1 VGGEV
6 TMAGNTLNVNS
17 KLKCPHGGT
26 VQIISA
32 NTSVT
37 VDGAPAALST
47 DQFIISGCSFQIPV
61 GVGTVP
67 SPCLTVRWVLT
78 DMRAKVNNTPTLS
91 KGSVGLCQNAAQ
103 LPQGKVIIS
112 NTQAKVR
119 SQ

>member
-1 VGGEV
+1 MGGEI

-17 KLKCPHGGT
+17 QLKCPHGGT
-26 VQIISA
+26 VQIISS

-37 VDGAPAALST
+37 VDGAAAALAT
-47 DQFIISGCSFQIPV
+47 DQFIIAGCSFQIPTP
-61 GVGTVP
+61 GGPVP

-78 DMRAKVNNTPTLS
+78 DMRAKVNSTPTLS

-103 LPQGKVIIS
+103 APQGKVIIS
-112 NTQAKVR
+112 NAQAKVT